1 MDNFSFLNVPT
12 TGSSTNSEQVQPQP
26 EEELNQSASFAG
38 MATSVHLSG
47 QAQIPSTPAPPPAYQ
62 LAPQPRQL
70 SAPDV
75 LPQAATQYLPQLDLT
90 ELDLPPI
97 DPFEAIAAYQPIC
110 FDDYITPLPGY
121 DLDPMK
127 DIDELIMEELKEAYV
142 PVEPGGDISGLTRT
156 VTISIPQDTIDS
168 SVDEHFKRSFTA
180 TGTSTGQEDT
190 IESSIED
197 HFKRSLSGTGKKFQ
211 KRPYSSIDN
220 TTISSGTTTCRST
233 ITSTT
238 PAPKKRVTS
247 ATSTISLTESESVVA
262 PTALPIGLHGN
273 TDHAPT
279 HSEPQQQ
286 PDPFDERVL
295 AEEKPF
301 KCGYPDCNKR
311 YKKKQ
316 HLTSHFMKHIP
327 TTNFKCPY
335 PDCVDEYYCD
345 RSALK
350 RHIRVHHPFEKPYE
364 CKICHRCFGGIDQ
377 LKYHMTHLHSEES
390 EKKSSQPKR
399 RKKK

>member
-1 MDNFSFLNVPT
+1 MDNFSFLNVPS

-26 EEELNQSASFAG
+26 EAELNQSASFAG
-38 MATSVHLSG
+38 MVTSVHPSG
-47 QAQIPSTPAPPPAYQ
+47 QALIPSTPAPPPAYQ
-62 LAPQPRQL
+62 QAPQPRQL
-70 SAPDV
+70 SALDV
-75 LPQAATQYLPQLDLT
+75 LPQAAAQYLPQLDLT
-90 ELDLPPI
+90 LLDLPAI
-97 DPFEAIAAYQPIC
+97 DPFEAIATYQPIC
-110 FDDYITPLPGY
+110 FDEYITPLPGD
-121 DLDPMK
+121 DLDPMR
-127 DIDELIMEELKEAYV
+127 DIDELVMEELKEAYV

-168 SVDEHFKRSFTA
+168 SVDEHFKRS
-180 TGTSTGQEDT
+180 
-190 IESSIED
+190 
-197 HFKRSLSGTGKKFQ
+197 LSGTGKTFQ

-220 TTISSGTTTCRST
+220 STISSGTTTCRST

-262 PTALPIGLHGN
+262 PTALPIGVHGN

-286 PDPFDERVL
+286 PDPIDERVL

-335 PDCVDEYYCD
+335 PECVDEYYCD
-345 RSALK
+345 SSALK
-350 RHIRVHHPFEKPYE
+350 RHIRVHHTFEKPYE
-364 CKICHRCFGGIDQ
+364 CKICHRRFGGADH
-377 LKYHMTHLHSEES
+377 LKYHMTHLHSEEY
-390 EKKSSQPKR
+390 EKKSSQSKK